1 MKWPDPPIVNDF
13 LLSNIVSLKVGGLV
27 SLLCINFSF
36 VGFVLKKIKIVV
48 KSATTEIM

>member
-1 MKWPDPPIVNDF
+1 MSALRRKNCIMKWPDPIVNDF

-36 VGFVLKKIKIVV
+36 VGSGAKKN
-48 KSATTEIM
+48 